1 MRSKFGNR
9 WTEVDGIKFQ
19 SQAEATRYSELRLL
33 EKAGLISGLELQPR
47 YNIHVNGHHVCQYR
61 GDFRYVDEFG
71 KTVVED
77 VKSKH
82 TRTLPVY
89 SLKKKLMKAVYGI
102 DIVEIMGGR

>member
-1 MRSKFGNR
+1 MRNKYNNR

-47 YNIHVNGHHVCQYR
+47 YNIHVNRQKICQYR

-71 KTVVED
+71 KTVLED
-77 VKSKH
+77 VKGLA
-82 TRTLPVY
+82 TPVY
-89 SLKKKLMKAVYGI
+89 SMKRKLLKAVYGI
-102 DIVEIMGGR
+102 DIVEIKGERR